1 MPVHSLNECR
11 LRHLFYTTFVMMT
24 AGKSALQKKNARS
37 WGFLGVAMILTHAT
51 GAKEKQMILAVVPRY
66 YQTPICIHSYEFA
79 LRVFS
84 DEWVVMQPCTL
95 CAHHASITRNHVRIQ
110 SYTLFPRV
118 KSMTNLEHLVP
129 SARHRFLLAGL
140 GSRSVINCW
149 FSNKYW
155 WASIAF
161 SFSTWFPVQSII
173 KLDWVME
180 GDVTP

>member
-1 MPVHSLNECR
+1 VP
-11 LRHLFYTTFVMMT
+11 
-24 AGKSALQKKNARS
+24 SATLVLHYLCYDDSRQIS
-37 WGFLGVAMILTHAT
+37 IT
-51 GAKEKQMILAVVPRY
+51 KEKRAFLRFPRSCYDTNTCNRCKRKTNDTGSCSSILSDANLY
-66 YQTPICIHSYEFA
+66 KFLWI
-79 LRVFS
+79 FS

-95 CAHHASITRNHVRIQ
+95 RAHHASITRNHVRIQ

-129 SARHRFLLAGL
+129 SARHRCLLAGL
-140 GSRSVINCW
+140 GSRSVRNCW

-155 WASIAF
+155 WTSIAF

-173 KLDWVME
+173 KLDWVIE